1 MKNPTYFILLLSL
14 LFSFQSSAH
23 SVKTLRV
30 TASAYN
36 SVAAQTNHHPNLT
49 AWGVRLKPGMKAVAI
64 SRDLLHKGLKKG
76 SRITIQ
82 GLSGE
87 YVVLDKMHRRW
98 RNKIDI
104 YMGNDI
110 KAARKWGK
118 RTVTITVLD

>member
-1 MKNPTYFILLLSL
+1 MKKSTYFILLFSL
-14 LFSFQSSAH
+14 LFSFQSYAH

-30 TASAYN
+30 TVSAYN
-36 SVAAQTNHHPNLT
+36 SVRAQTNHHPSLT

-64 SRDLLHKGLKKG
+64 SRDLLRKGLKKG
-76 SRITIQ
+76 SRIKIQ
-82 GLSGE
+82 GLTGD

-104 YMGNDI
+104 YMGNNI

-118 RTVTITVLD
+118 RTVTITLLD